1 MVAAIQMVSD
11 YDVDANLKEC
21 SRLISLA
28 KKQGAELIVLPESF
42 PIIGLKDTD
51 KVKLREKFNDGP
63 IQTFLRNQAI
73 THKIWLVGGTIPL
86 FCDDPSKIL
95 AACLLYN
102 PSGDIVARYDKM
114 HLFDIDIS
122 KTGERYRES
131 ATIIPGDKLVV
142 AKTPFGNV
150 GLAVCYDVRFPEFF
164 RELINHQV
172 EIIVLPSAF
181 TNTTGKA
188 HWECLVRARA
198 IENTCYVIAANQG
211 GQHSSGYNTYGNS
224 MIVDPW
230 GDIMNQMDKGIGVVT
245 ATIDLEKMKEVRSAF
260 PCLQHRILK

>member
-21 SRLISLA
+21 RRLILLA
-28 KKQGAELIVLPESF
+28 KEQGAELIVLPESF

-73 THKIWLVGGTIPL
+73 THKLWIVGGTIPL
-86 FCDDPSKIL
+86 FCEDSSKIL

-102 PSGDIVARYDKM
+102 PSGDLVARYDKM

-131 ATIIPGDKLVV
+131 ETIIPGNKLVV
-142 AKTPFGNV
+142 AKTPFGNL

-164 RELINHQV
+164 RELINQQV

-188 HWECLVRARA
+188 HWECLIRARA

-211 GQHSSGYNTYGNS
+211 GHHSSGYDTYGNS

-230 GDIMNQMDKGIGVVT
+230 GDIMNRMDKGVGIVT
-245 ATIDLEKMKEVRSAF
+245 ASIDLEKMKEVRFSF